1 MYRNAIYSGVLTY
14 SPLFAVKYFM
24 EQLQKRIVSD
34 GRVLPGNI
42 LMVSSFLNHQID
54 VDLLDDMGEEFV
66 RLFAGE
72 KVTKILTIEASGIAI
87 ACSAARA
94 FHVPV
99 VFCKKNRSSNVPED
113 VYSVTVH
120 SYTHGNDNT
129 VIVSKE
135 FINKDDSILIIDDFL
150 ANGAA
155 LEGLVALVKAAGAKV
170 VGAGIAIEKGFQ
182 EGGKRL
188 RKQGLHVESLAIIES
203 MSPEKGITF
212 AN

>member
-1 MYRNAIYSGVLTY
+1 
-14 SPLFAVKYFM
+14 M
-24 EQLQKRIVSD
+24 EQLKQRIASD

-42 LMVSSFLNHQID
+42 LKVSSFLNHQID
-54 VDLLDDMGEEFV
+54 IDLLDAMGTEFV
-66 RLFAGE
+66 RLFKGQ
-72 KVTKILTIEASGIAI
+72 KVTKIVTIESSGIAI

-113 VYSVTVH
+113 VYSTVVH

-155 LEGLVALVKAAGAKV
+155 LEGLVSLIRSAGASV

-182 EGGKRL
+182 NGGRRL
-188 RKQGLHVESLAIIES
+188 REAGLRIESLAVIES
-203 MSPEKGITF
+203 MSPETGCVF

>member
-1 MYRNAIYSGVLTY
+1 
-14 SPLFAVKYFM
+14 M
-24 EQLQKRIVSD
+24 EQLKQRIVSD

-42 LMVSSFLNHQID
+42 LKVSSFLNHQID
-54 VDLLDDMGEEFV
+54 VDLLDAMGGEFA

-72 KVTKILTIEASGIAI
+72 RITKIVTIEASGIAI
-87 ACSAARA
+87 ACSAART

-99 VFCKKNRSSNVPED
+99 VFCKKSRSSNVPED
-113 VYSVTVH
+113 VYSAVVH

-155 LEGLVALVKAAGAKV
+155 LEGLVSLINAAGAKV

-182 EGGKRL
+182 DGGKRL
-188 RKQGLHVESLAIIES
+188 RAQGLHIESLAIIES
-203 MSPEKGITF
+203 MSPETGVVF
-212 AN
+212 GN

>member
-1 MYRNAIYSGVLTY
+1 
-14 SPLFAVKYFM
+14 M
-24 EQLQKRIVSD
+24 EQLKQRIVSD

-42 LMVSSFLNHQID
+42 LKVSSFLNHQID
-54 VDLLDDMGEEFV
+54 VDLLDAMGGEFA

-72 KVTKILTIEASGIAI
+72 RITKIVTIEASGIAI

-99 VFCKKNRSSNVPED
+99 VFCKKSRSSNVPED
-113 VYSVTVH
+113 VYSAVVH

-155 LEGLVALVKAAGAKV
+155 LEGLVSLINAAGAKV

-182 EGGKRL
+182 DGGKRL
-188 RKQGLHVESLAIIES
+188 RAQGLHIESLAIIES
-203 MSPEKGITF
+203 MSPETGVVF
-212 AN
+212 GN

>member
-1 MYRNAIYSGVLTY
+1 MHRNTICSGILTRC
-14 SPLFAVKYFM
+14 PLFAVKCFM
-24 EQLQKRIVSD
+24 EQLKQRIVSD

-42 LMVSSFLNHQID
+42 LKVSSFLNHQID
-54 VDLLDDMGEEFV
+54 VDLLDAMGEEFV
-66 RLFAGE
+66 RLFAGG

-135 FINKDDSILIIDDFL
+135 FINKDDSVLIIDDFL

-155 LEGLVALVKAAGAKV
+155 LEGLVSLVNAAGAKV

-182 EGGKRL
+182 DGGKRL
-188 RKQGLHVESLAIIES
+188 REQGLHVESLAIIES

-212 AN
+212 VN

>member
-1 MYRNAIYSGVLTY
+1 
-14 SPLFAVKYFM
+14 M
-24 EQLQKRIVSD
+24 EQLKSRIATD

-42 LMVSSFLNHQID
+42 LKVSSFLNHQID
-54 VDLLDDMGEEFV
+54 IDLLDAMGEEFA
-66 RLFAGE
+66 RLFSDQ
-72 KVTKILTIEASGIAI
+72 KITKIVTIESSGIAV

-113 VYSVTVH
+113 VYSSVIH
-120 SYTHGNDNT
+120 SYTHGTDNT

-135 FINKDDSILIIDDFL
+135 FISKDDSILIIDDFL

-155 LEGLVALVKAAGAKV
+155 LEGLVSMLRQAGATV

-182 EGGKRL
+182 DGGKRL
-188 RKQGLHVESLAIIES
+188 RKAGLRIESLAIIES
-203 MSPEKGITF
+203 MSPETGVVF
-212 AN
+212 LN

>member
-1 MYRNAIYSGVLTY
+1 
-14 SPLFAVKYFM
+14 M
-24 EQLQKRIVSD
+24 EQLKQRIVSD

-42 LMVSSFLNHQID
+42 LKVSSFLNHQLD
-54 VDLLDDMGEEFV
+54 VDLLDAMGAEFA
-66 RLFAGE
+66 RLFANE
-72 KVTKILTIEASGIAI
+72 KVTKIVTIEASGIAI

-113 VYSVTVH
+113 VYSAVVH

-155 LEGLVALVKAAGAKV
+155 LEGLVSLVNAAGARV

-182 EGGKRL
+182 DGGKRL
-188 RKQGLHVESLAIIES
+188 RAQGLHIESLAIIES
-203 MSPEKGITF
+203 MSPETGVVF
-212 AN
+212 GN